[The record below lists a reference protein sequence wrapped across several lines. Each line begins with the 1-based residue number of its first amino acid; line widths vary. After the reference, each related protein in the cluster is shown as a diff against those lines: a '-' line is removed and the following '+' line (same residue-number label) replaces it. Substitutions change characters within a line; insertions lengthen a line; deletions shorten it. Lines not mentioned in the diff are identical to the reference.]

1 MFYEHSITLT
11 FFNFS
16 VELQWS
22 KSLKV
27 YFNSRKIIRIPIV
40 ICIVFQ
46 TQMYSCKDF
55 YATYKTI
62 SVGGTA
68 FVFGGVGEEMGKI
81 QECLNYKTK
90 GFAYSVMWGTLVNAE
105 YCLKYLTS
113 STMCKYK
120 GNTVLYKIK
129 HR

>member
-1 MFYEHSITLT
+1 
-11 FFNFS
+11 
-16 VELQWS
+16 
-22 KSLKV
+22 
-27 YFNSRKIIRIPIV
+27 
-40 ICIVFQ
+40 
-46 TQMYSCKDF
+46 MYWCKDF

-68 FVFGGVGEEMGKI
+68 FVFGGVGEMGKI

-90 GFAYSVMWGTLVNAE
+90 GLAYSVMWWTLVHAE

-113 STMCKYK
+113 STMCKNK
-120 GNTVLYKIK
+120 GYTVLYKIK

>member
-1 MFYEHSITLT
+1 MI
-11 FFNFS
+11 
-16 VELQWS
+16 
-22 KSLKV
+22 
-27 YFNSRKIIRIPIV
+27 KIIEGVLQQQKNCTNTNSHLHYVSDTNVLVQRFL
-40 ICIVFQ
+40 CNLQ
-46 TQMYSCKDF
+46 
-55 YATYKTI
+55 TI

-68 FVFGGVGEEMGKI
+68 FVFGGMGEEMGKI

-90 GFAYSVMWGTLVNAE
+90 GLASSVMWGTLLHAE